1 MTRLFRRFFVVSM
14 LFSASFPWAQSD
26 DESDRSLIIVGSDTL
41 AKLVTAWAEQF
52 YVLNPTIVIEVQA
65 VGSAATPPALLLGT
79 ATIGTMSRRMNADER
94 DAFTV
99 RKQRPPIE
107 ISLAVDAVVLIVHQ
121 QNPLE
126 SVSMAEVGQI
136 FGMPGTC
143 GNSVRPVFWRD
154 LREDSVLADRK
165 LQVFGRTAT
174 SGTYQYFRRAALCDG
189 DPGIF
194 VNEMPGGAGIVN
206 TVARVPGGIGYT
218 ATSYTSNDV
227 KILGIERP
235 DGRVLYPEDPEYPLK
250 RTLYLYVM
258 TDLSSEVP
266 SIECEFLAYVAGEKG
281 RDLLRSAGFSIPQVA
296 DSQSARGVA
305 DACG

>member
-1 MTRLFRRFFVVSM
+1 V
-14 LFSASFPWAQSD
+14 WAQSD

-52 YVLNPTIVIEVQA
+52 YVLNPTILIEVQA

-143 GNSVRPVFWRD
+143 GNSMRPVFWRD
-154 LREDSVLADRK
+154 LREDSVI
-165 LQVFGRTAT
+165 GGSET
-174 SGTYQYFRRAALCDG
+174 SSLWQNRDEWHVSIFSTRVALCDG

-235 DGRVLYPEDPEYPLK
+235 DGRILYPDDPEYPLK

-258 TDLSSEVP
+258 TDVRSESR
-266 SIECEFLAYVAGEKG
+266 SIECEFVAYVAGEKG
-281 RDLLRSAGFSIPQVA
+281 RDLLRSAGFSIPQVP

>member
-1 MTRLFRRFFVVSM
+1 MKRLFKRFFAVSV
-14 LFSASFPWAQSD
+14 LVSSSFVWAQPD
-26 DESDRSLIIVGSDTL
+26 DERDRSLIIVGSDTL

-52 YVLNPTIVIEVQA
+52 YVLNPTILIEVQA

-94 DAFTV
+94 GAFTG
-99 RKQRPPIE
+99 RQQRPPIE
-107 ISLAVDAVVLIVHQ
+107 ISLAQDAVVLIVHQ
-121 QNPLE
+121 QNSLE

-143 GNSVRPVFWRD
+143 GSSMRPVFWRD
-154 LREDSVLADRK
+154 LREDSTLANWK

-174 SGTYQYFRRAALCDG
+174 SGTYQYFRRVALCDG

-194 VNEMPGGAGIVN
+194 VNELPGGAGVVN
-206 TVARVPGGIGYT
+206 TVARVPGGIGYA

-227 KILGIERP
+227 KILGIEQP
-235 DGRVLYPEDPEYPLK
+235 DGRILYPDDAEYPLK

-258 TDLSSEVP
+258 TDLTSESR
-266 SIECEFLAYVAGEKG
+266 SIECEFVAYVASEKG
-281 RDLLRSAGFSIPQVA
+281 RDLLRDAGFSISQVPDA
-296 DSQSARGVA
+296 QSAQDVA
-305 DACG
+305 DACD

>member
-1 MTRLFRRFFVVSM
+1 MKRLSRRFFAVSV
-14 LFSASFPWAQSD
+14 LVSSSFVWAQSD

-41 AKLVTAWAEQF
+41 AKVVTAWAEQF
-52 YVLNPTIVIEVQA
+52 YVLNPTILVEVQA

-94 DAFTV
+94 DAFVV
-99 RKQRPPIE
+99 RQQSPPIE

-121 QNPLE
+121 QNPLN

-143 GNSVRPVFWRD
+143 GSSMRPVFWRD
-154 LREDSVLADRK
+154 LREDSAVADRK

-174 SGTYQYFRRAALCDG
+174 SGTYQYFRRVALCDG

-218 ATSYTSNDV
+218 ATSYTSHDV

-235 DGRVLYPEDPEYPLK
+235 DGRILYPEDPEYPLQ

-258 TDLSSEVP
+258 TDVHSEGP
-266 SIECEFLAYVAGEKG
+266 SIECEFVAYVAGEKG
-281 RDLLRSAGFSIPQVA
+281 RDVLRNAGFSIPQVP